1 MLANLLMLALSVY
14 GFQSNLM
21 DPGGPLIPEQ
31 AVFRVTYYDLA
42 VDINPA
48 ESSLDGVIPVHRE

>member
-1 MLANLLMLALSVY
+1 MLALSVY